1 MTDIEIARKTKLENI
16 DKIAKKLGIDEENLE
31 IYGKY
36 KAKISDNLY
45 MKKNPFV
52 ILFLISLPL
61 IIFTNPG
68 SLHYRQRPD
77 TSVLSN

>member
-1 MTDIEIARKTKLENI
+1 
-16 DKIAKKLGIDEENLE
+16 
-31 IYGKY
+31 
-36 KAKISDNLY
+36 
-45 MKKNPFV
+45 
-52 ILFLISLPL
+52 FLISLPL

>member
-45 MKKNPFV
+45 IKNKKD
-52 ILFLISLPL
+52 
-61 IIFTNPG
+61 G
-68 SLHYRQRPD
+68 SVVK
-77 TSVLSN
+77 SVKQLKSGDNIEIRFNDGSKKAVVK